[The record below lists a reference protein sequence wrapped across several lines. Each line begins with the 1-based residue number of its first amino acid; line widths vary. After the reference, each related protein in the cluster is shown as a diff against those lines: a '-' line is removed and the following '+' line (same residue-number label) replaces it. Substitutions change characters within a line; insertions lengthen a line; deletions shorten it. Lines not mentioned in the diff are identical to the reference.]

1 MVYLTDEETN
11 DAMTLLQKKDI
22 EIFKLKEEIYVLK
35 NQLKNQK
42 VKKIDFELDML
53 RKKINKM

>member
-1 MVYLTDEETN
+1 MVYVTDEETN